1 MDYKFENYK
10 ADLVD
15 PEMPHSKN
23 KERFQEFYNQLGVCP
38 IQRTQNNPTTDLS
51 FIVLG
56 GMVLELGCH
65 CGYNCIEWARKGV
78 SCTGIDVSETLIEF
92 AREKLSAE
100 PKEVQERVTFIHS
113 FIEDF
118 IPPIQY
124 DTIVLTETLE
134 HVMSPLPV
142 LIKAK
147 ECLRPGGLLYISSPS
162 VKTGNNSHIRGI
174 SSNTMAELL
183 NSAGLKIVLVQD
195 VAPQVTTYAIATV

>member
-1 MDYKFENYK
+1 MEYKFEDYTK
-10 ADLVD
+10 DLSN
-15 PEMPHSKN
+15 PEMPHAKN

-38 IQRTQNNPTTDLS
+38 IQRTQNGPTTDLS
-51 FIVLG
+51 FIVLR

-65 CGYNCIEWARKGV
+65 CGYNCIDWAKKGV

-92 AREKLSAE
+92 AKEKLSSE
-100 PKEVQERVTFIHS
+100 PKEVQDRVVFIHS

-147 ECLRPGGLLYISSPS
+147 ECLKPGGLLYISSPS
-162 VKTGNNSHIRGI
+162 IKTGNNSHIRGI
-174 SSNTMAELL
+174 DANMMAELL
-183 NSAGLKIVLVQD
+183 NSSGLKIILVQD
-195 VAPQVTTYAIATV
+195 VASQRTTYAIATI